1 MSKEYILSDGSR
13 ISYEEYLGCSS
24 EDDKPPVFCWPSSF
38 ILSKYIEMHPE
49 LIQNKCV
56 LELGAGIGLPGL
68 VSAVLGAHKERNGL
82 QSIGQWYPINWG
94 DCYPFEMDHP
104 VDKLDI
110 VIGSDL
116 FYEPHLE
123 SLVMTI
129 ASLVRYHSGLGL
141 YTVYQERSCKRSVGW
156 LLDAW
161 QLKISPIPLHIIH
174 MEDFGNF
181 HLYSIFEKDY

>member
-1 MSKEYILSDGSR
+1 
-13 ISYEEYLGCSS
+13 
-24 EDDKPPVFCWPSSF
+24 
-38 ILSKYIEMHPE
+38 MHPE

-68 VSAVLGAHKERNGL
+68 VSAVLGAHKVYFADKRENKMAQLLLERNIERNGL

-104 VDKLDI
+104 IDKLDI

-116 FYEPHLE
+116 FYEPKHLE

-141 YTVYQERSCKRSVGW
+141 YTVYQERSCKRSVGK
-156 LLDAW
+156 L
-161 QLKISPIPLHIIH
+161 
-174 MEDFGNF
+174 
-181 HLYSIFEKDY
+181 